1 MNNKKSI
8 VILIADDD
16 PDDRLMTKEA
26 LEENFLANEL
36 RFVEDGVELLNYL
49 RREGKYENPADSPRP
64 GIILLD
70 LNMPKVDGRE
80 ALKIIKSDPA
90 LKSIPVIVLTTSKAD
105 QDILNSYDLGV
116 NCFISKPV
124 SFSEF
129 VEVTRRLGSYWFEIV
144 QLPK

>member
-1 MNNKKSI
+1 MEKRSI
-8 VILIADDD
+8 TILIADDD

-36 RFVEDGVELLNYL
+36 KFVEDGVELLNYL
-49 RREGKYENPADSPRP
+49 KREGKYSDINTSPRP

-70 LNMPKVDGRE
+70 LNMPKIDGRE
-80 ALKIIKSDPA
+80 ALKVIKSDPD
-90 LKSIPVIVLTTSKAD
+90 LKSIPIIVLTTSKAD
-105 QDILNSYDLGV
+105 EDILKTYDLGV

-129 VEVTRRLGSYWFEIV
+129 VDVTRTIGNYWFEIV